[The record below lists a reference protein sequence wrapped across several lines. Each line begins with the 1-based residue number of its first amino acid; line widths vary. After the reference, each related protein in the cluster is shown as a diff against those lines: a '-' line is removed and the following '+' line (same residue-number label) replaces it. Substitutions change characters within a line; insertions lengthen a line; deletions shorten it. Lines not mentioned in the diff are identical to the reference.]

1 MAHELVQKF
10 QLFRGVGCA
19 VLISPAELGFLLQI
33 RRQPDLPGPRLV
45 YADWL
50 FEQGQCD
57 KAEFVR
63 LGCWKSGLKVRVPG
77 HELSERAVQLL
88 DAHLGDWHLPLT
100 DPVRSEAVEV
110 NHNSRGRV
118 YVRVRRGGRRLWAV
132 LDYDRG
138 MVARARS
145 YSLAAYRKLAPEVIQ
160 FAPCADFGLMDRGDA
175 ERLPPDGDTDRSAGF
190 TPDGPHDPVF
200 DLIRGADREE
210 SRHKFF
216 DPPDAGPRAR
226 KALGWAMTLA
236 AWKVL
241 TGELEAL

>member
-1 MAHELVQKF
+1 M
-10 QLFRGVGCA
+10 
-19 VLISPAELGFLLQI
+19 LISPAELGFLRQV

-63 LGCWKSGLKVRVPG
+63 LGCWRNGLKVRVPG
-77 HELSERAVQLL
+77 HELSERAVELL
-88 DAHLGDWHLPLT
+88 DAHLTDWHLPLT

-138 MVARARS
+138 MVARARF
-145 YSLAAYRKLAPEVIQ
+145 YTVEAYRLLAPEVIQ
-160 FAPCADFGLMDRGDA
+160 FAPCADFGLMDKGDA
-175 ERLPPDGDTDRSAGF
+175 ERLPHDGETRHSADFFPDRS
-190 TPDGPHDPVF
+190 PDPVF

-226 KALGWAMTLA
+226 KALERAMTLG
-236 AWKVL
+236 AWKTL

>member
-1 MAHELVQKF
+1 M
-10 QLFRGVGCA
+10 
-19 VLISPAELGFLLQI
+19 LISPAELGFLRQV

-63 LGCWKSGLKVRVPG
+63 LGCWRNGLKVRVPG
-77 HELSERAVQLL
+77 HELSERAVELL

-100 DPVRSEAVEV
+100 DPARSDPDPPPHSGGPSRSVEV
-110 NHNSRGRV
+110 SHNTRGRV

-138 MVARARS
+138 MVARARF
-145 YSLAAYRKLAPEVIQ
+145 YTMEVYRRLAPEVVQ
-160 FAPCADFGLMDRGDA
+160 CAPCADFGLMDRGDA
-175 ERLPPDGDTDRSAGF
+175 ERLPRDDETRHSADFFPDRS
-190 TPDGPHDPVF
+190 PDPVF

-210 SRHKFF
+210 SRRKVFE
-216 DPPDAGPRAR
+216 PPDAGPRAR
-226 KALGWAMTLA
+226 KALERAMTLA
-236 AWKVL
+236 AWKTL

>member
-1 MAHELVQKF
+1 M
-10 QLFRGVGCA
+10 
-19 VLISPAELGFLLQI
+19 LISPAELGFLRQI

-57 KAEFVR
+57 KAELVR
-63 LGCWKSGLKVRVPG
+63 LGCWRNGLKVRVPG
-77 HELSERAVQLL
+77 HELGERAKILL
-88 DAHLGDWHLPLT
+88 DAHLTDWHLPLT
-100 DPVRSEAVEV
+100 DPARSEAVEV

-138 MVARARS
+138 LVARARS
-145 YSLAAYRKLAPEVIQ
+145 YSMSAYRLLAPEVVQ

-175 ERLPPDGDTDRSAGF
+175 ERLPPDGEARHSADFFPDRS
-190 TPDGPHDPVF
+190 PDPVF

-226 KALGWAMTLA
+226 KALERAMTLA